1 VGIEIRYEEPAETG
15 GSFTYSVQRRGDG
28 AFFDFGLGV
37 FRPLR
42 GRPPR
47 AAAAPLVRR
56 GRTASARFD
65 HMEIGKDYIVR
76 VHEAGRGRV
85 VADLPLTAGP
95 ADCGPGKAEPAGG
108 LQGQGAQHM
117 ADSYRGG
124 KKYSDGL
131 TIEAKHRYTFHGD
144 DGFTVHTATLWADG
158 TSSCNC
164 PRWCKKQ
171 EGMARGCPHSE
182 RALALTANVD
192 ETREQ
197 PGPAPPPEP
206 AAPPAPASNPFRPRR
221 RTVDT

>member
-15 GSFTYSVQRRGDG
+15 GSFTYSVQRRADG
-28 AFFDFGLGV
+28 AVFDFGLAM
-37 FRPLR
+37 FRILR
-42 GRPPR
+42 GRLPR
-47 AAAAPLVRR
+47 SAAAPLVRL
-56 GRTASARFD
+56 GRAASARFD
-65 HMEIGKDYIVR
+65 HMKAGEDYIIR
-76 VHEAGRGRV
+76 IHEAGRII
-85 VADLPLTAGP
+85 ADLPLTAGP
-95 ADCGPGKAEPAGG
+95 ADCGPSWAPPVSAP
-108 LQGQGAQHM
+108 QGQGVPHM

-124 KKYSDGL
+124 KKYADGR
-131 TIEAKHRYTFHGD
+131 TIEAVHRLTFHGD

-171 EGMARGCPHSE
+171 EGMARGCPHSD
-182 RALALTANVD
+182 RAMTLTANVD

-197 PGPAPPPEP
+197 PEPAPPPEP